1 MAAAG
6 AVSRVATGASSEVAT
21 GAITSAATATWATV
35 TAGTTSVGRPRSASS
50 EVAVSNDGEQHDPP
64 PVLTHDDGVIAID
77 TLTAGM
83 TDVTAGYLID
93 APRPAL
99 IECGPA
105 LTIASVLQGLAALG
119 LGPNDLAYL
128 VLTHIH
134 LDHAG
139 GAGDVAAAFPNA
151 TVVVSEHGARHL
163 AEPDRLN
170 ASSARV
176 YGPLFDTVY
185 GACTPVP
192 AARLRSVADRDELD
206 LGAGRVLELL
216 HTPGHA
222 KHHLGV
228 VDQDIGAVFSG
239 DSVGVQLPGM
249 TELRP
254 ATPPPEFHLDAALR
268 SLDRYR
274 ERSPGRIYLAHYG
287 PVEPADAVLDKAEE
301 QLRRWVEVAEQ
312 ARDEAHTLGLTG
324 SHELDH
330 VAETLQHRFHVRPP
344 QPRDTSGGDHAN
356 DDRDGSG
363 DDRDGKGG
371 DDDARLRLLNDTRA
385 NAAGLLRYLH
395 RRDSGELTELG

>member
-1 MAAAG
+1 MSDQDAPPG
-6 AVSRVATGASSEVAT
+6 TG
-21 GAITSAATATWATV
+21 
-35 TAGTTSVGRPRSASS
+35 
-50 EVAVSNDGEQHDPP
+50 
-64 PVLTHDDGVIAID
+64 PVHTHDDGVIAID
-77 TLTAGM
+77 TLTAGL

-105 LTIASVLQGLAALG
+105 LTIETVLIALRALG
-119 LGPNDLAYL
+119 LGATDLAYL

-163 AEPDRLN
+163 ADPERLN

-176 YGPLFDTVY
+176 YGPLFDRVY

-192 AARLRSVADRDELD
+192 AARVRSIADRDELD
-206 LGAGRVLELL
+206 LGGGRVLELL

-228 VDQDIGAVFSG
+228 FDPDIGAVFAG

-249 TELRP
+249 SELRP
-254 ATPPPEFHLDAALR
+254 ATPPPEFHLDAALD
-268 SLDRYR
+268 SLERYR
-274 ERSPGRIYLAHYG
+274 ARAPERIYLAHYG
-287 PVEPADAVLDKAEE
+287 PVAPADAVLDTAGM
-301 QLRRWVEVAEQ
+301 QLRRWVDTAEQ
-312 ARDEAHTLGLTG
+312 ARDQARERGLTG

-330 VAETLQHRFHVRPP
+330 VAETLDRRCLPPVTDATNDGDGEQH
-344 QPRDTSGGDHAN
+344 T
-356 DDRDGSG
+356 
-363 DDRDGKGG
+363 
-371 DDDARLRLLNDTRA
+371 RLQLLNDTRA

-395 RRDSGELTELG
+395 RRDTGTLTELG

>member
-1 MAAAG
+1 MVGAA
-6 AVSRVATGASSEVAT
+6 
-21 GAITSAATATWATV
+21 
-35 TAGTTSVGRPRSASS
+35 
-50 EVAVSNDGEQHDPP
+50 
-64 PVLTHDDGVIAID
+64 DDGTGGARPAPPITTHADGIVAID

-105 LTIASVLQGLAALG
+105 LTVQSVLDALEALG
-119 LGPNDLAYL
+119 LRADDLAYL

-139 GAGDVAAAFPNA
+139 GAGDVAAAFPRA
-151 TVVVSEHGARHL
+151 HVVVSEHGARHL
-163 AEPDRLN
+163 VDPERLN

-176 YGPLFDTVY
+176 YGPLFDQVY

-192 AARLRSVADRDELD
+192 AERIISIADRDELD
-206 LGAGRVLELL
+206 LGGGRELELL

-228 VDQDIGAVFSG
+228 FDEATGAVFAG

-249 TELRP
+249 EQLRP
-254 ATPPPEFHLDAALR
+254 ATPPPEFHLDAALN
-268 SLDRYR
+268 SLARYR
-274 ERSPGRIYLAHYG
+274 ERGPSRVYLAHYG
-287 PVEPADAVLDKAEE
+287 PVEPADAVLADAGD
-301 QLRRWVEVAEQ
+301 QLRQWVEVASA
-312 ARDEAHTLGLTG
+312 AREVARAGGLTG

-330 VAETLQHRFHVRPP
+330 VAETLQQRFPVPA
-344 QPRDTSGGDHAN
+344 T
-356 DDRDGSG
+356 DGTDG
-363 DDRDGKGG
+363 DDPRI
-371 DDDARLRLLNDTRA
+371 RLLNDTGA

-395 RRDSGELTELG
+395 RRDTGELTPLG

>member
-1 MAAAG
+1 MPG
-6 AVSRVATGASSEVAT
+6 EDEHGPRVT
-21 GAITSAATATWATV
+21 
-35 TAGTTSVGRPRSASS
+35 
-50 EVAVSNDGEQHDPP
+50 
-64 PVLTHDDGVIAID
+64 PVQTHDDGIIAID

-105 LTIASVLQGLAALG
+105 LTIEAVLSGLTDLG
-119 LGPNDLAYL
+119 LGPDDLAFL

-139 GAGDVAAAFPNA
+139 GAGDIARAFPRA
-151 TVVVSEHGARHL
+151 TVIVSEHGARHL
-163 AEPDRLN
+163 VDPERLN

-176 YGPLFDTVY
+176 YGPLFDQVY

-192 AARLRSVADRDELD
+192 APRVRSIADRDELD
-206 LGAGRVLELL
+206 LGGGRVLELL

-228 VDQDIGAVFSG
+228 FDEHTGAVFSG

-249 TELRP
+249 TTIRP
-254 ATPPPEFHLDAALR
+254 ATPPPEFHLEACLA
-268 SLDRYR
+268 SLERYR
-274 ERSPGRIYLAHYG
+274 ERSPDRIYLAHYG
-287 PVEPADAVLDKAEE
+287 PVGPAEEVLDTAGA
-301 QLRRWVEVAEQ
+301 QLRRWVEVAEE
-312 ARDEAHTLGLTG
+312 ARGDARALGLTG

-330 VAETLQHRFHVRPP
+330 VAETLQRACVPVDTVAP
-344 QPRDTSGGDHAN
+344 TDDPDAAEQPDEQ
-356 DDRDGSG
+356 DR
-363 DDRDGKGG
+363 
-371 DDDARLRLLNDTRA
+371 RLTLLNDTVA

-395 RRDSGELTELG
+395 RRDTGELTPLG

>member
-1 MAAAG
+1 VTSKDDG
-6 AVSRVATGASSEVAT
+6 A
-21 GAITSAATATWATV
+21 
-35 TAGTTSVGRPRSASS
+35 RP
-50 EVAVSNDGEQHDPP
+50 GPGPIH
-64 PVLTHDDGVIAID
+64 THDDGVIAID
-77 TLTAGM
+77 TLTAGL

-105 LTIASVLQGLAALG
+105 LTIETVLAALTTLG
-119 LGPNDLAYL
+119 LGATDLAYL

-139 GAGDVAAAFPNA
+139 GAGDVAAAFPSA

-163 AEPDRLN
+163 ADPERLN

-176 YGPLFDTVY
+176 YGPLFDRVY

-192 AARLRSVADRDELD
+192 AARVRSIADRDELD
-206 LGAGRVLELL
+206 LGNGRVLELL

-228 VDQDIGAVFSG
+228 FDPQIGAVFAG

-254 ATPPPEFHLDAALR
+254 ATPPPEFHLDAALN
-268 SLDRYR
+268 SLERYR
-274 ERSPGRIYLAHYG
+274 ARAPERIYLAHYG
-287 PVEPADAVLDKAEE
+287 PVAPADAVLDTAGA
-301 QLRRWVEVAEQ
+301 QLRRWVETAEA
-312 ARDEAHTLGLTG
+312 ARDEARERGLTG

-330 VAETLQHRFHVRPP
+330 VTETLERRCQP
-344 QPRDTSGGDHAN
+344 QAAKTARQGTEEGTEADH
-356 DDRDGSG
+356 
-363 DDRDGKGG
+363 
-371 DDDARLRLLNDTRA
+371 ARLRLLNDTRA

-395 RRDSGELTELG
+395 RRDSGTLTGLG